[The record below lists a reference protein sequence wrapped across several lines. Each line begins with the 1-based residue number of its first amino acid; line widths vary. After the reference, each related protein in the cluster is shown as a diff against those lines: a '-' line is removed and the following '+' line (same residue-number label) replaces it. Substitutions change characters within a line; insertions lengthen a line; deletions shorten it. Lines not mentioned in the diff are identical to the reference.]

1 MPSFSGRVPRHASV
15 LATLTAAFMF
25 QPGAQA
31 LDEQREEEAAI
42 KACDKRL
49 CTILMQRNAK
59 GEDLKCNLTKTWSRS
74 TIKEADS
81 RKLSWNFGDAQ
92 CTVDINLSRATL
104 VSALTEERRKFRV
117 PPHTV
122 DCVVEQDG
130 KLEKVKATVA
140 PKLEFMDGKAD
151 KIWINLK
158 DVEGPAGIK
167 ATLYTAAHLA
177 DTFGLFHKRMIKS
190 VNRYIERH
198 CPTAFP
204 QLVANSPRPPSASAK
219 PNKK

>member
-1 MPSFSGRVPRHASV
+1 MLAAAV
-15 LATLTAAFMF
+15 LF

-31 LDEQREEEAAI
+31 LEAQRGEEAAI

-49 CTILMQRNAK
+49 CTILMQKNAK
-59 GEDLKCNLTKTWSRS
+59 GEDLKCNLTKTWARS

-81 RKLSWNFGDAQ
+81 QKLSWNFGDAQ
-92 CTVDINLSRATL
+92 CTVDINLSRPTL

-140 PKLEFMDGKAD
+140 PKIEFTDGKAD

-158 DVEGPAGIK
+158 DVEGPVGIK
-167 ATLYTAAHLA
+167 ATLHTAAHLA

-198 CPTAFP
+198 CPKTFP
-204 QLVANSPRPPSASAK
+204 QLVATSPRFPAAGPK